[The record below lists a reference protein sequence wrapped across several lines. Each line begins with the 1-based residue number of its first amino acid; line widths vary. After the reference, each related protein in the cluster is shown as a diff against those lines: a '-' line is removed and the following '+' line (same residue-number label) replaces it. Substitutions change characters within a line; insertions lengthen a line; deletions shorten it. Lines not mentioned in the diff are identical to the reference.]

1 LKASRARGPRD
12 VRAWLPLTLA
22 GVCSSCSYTPSPLTP
37 NLLGTVGAP
46 GHGVLSEGV
55 ELPMSGPGYRW
66 LRPEGHHYGVPRLV
80 DAVEGAAAEV
90 ERQRP
95 GGAPLMVG
103 DLSKRLGGR
112 ISGHASHRT
121 GRDVDLLFYIE
132 TPSGEPV
139 ANSGFYKFGSD
150 GLAYIPP
157 DHGGPRYVRLDVARE
172 WLLVKALMTSPL
184 ANVQWMFISSPLE
197 ALLTEYARARGESAE
212 LIWHAETVMLQP
224 RDSLPHDD
232 HLHLRTACT
241 PEEALVGCEGGGPY
255 WPWLP
260 ALPTTAPPESDDS
273 LAIALLSPIEI
284 EAQNATGTPFIK
296 LPPADEGTRGLVPRG
311 DADAP
316 RDIPARVPLRGD

>member
-1 LKASRARGPRD
+1 LKSARASRVSHVG
-12 VRAWLPLTLA
+12 AWVSLA
-22 GVCSSCSYTPSPLTP
+22 TAGFCWGCSRTPSPLTP
-37 NLLGTVGAP
+37 NLLGTIGAP

-80 DAVEGAAAEV
+80 DVVEQAAAEV
-90 ERQRP
+90 DRERP

-103 DLSKRLGGR
+103 DLSKRFGGK
-112 ISGHASHRT
+112 IAGHASHRT
-121 GRDVDLLFYIE
+121 GRDVDLLFYVE

-139 ANSGFYKFGSD
+139 KNSGFYKFGPD

-157 DHGGPRYVRLDVARE
+157 DHGGPRYVRLDVPRE
-172 WLLVKALMTSPL
+172 WLLVKSLMTSPE
-184 ANVQWMFISSPLE
+184 ANVQWMFISAPLE
-197 ALLTEYARARGESAE
+197 ALLTEYARARGESPE

-224 RDSLPHDD
+224 ADSLPHDD

-260 ALPTTAPPESDDS
+260 ALPTSAPPESDDA
-273 LAIALLSPIEI
+273 LAVALFSPIEV
-284 EAQNATGTPFIK
+284 ESESAKATPFVK
-296 LPPADEGTRGLVPRG
+296 LPPADEGARGLVPRTG
-311 DADAP
+311 TDVPHDV
-316 RDIPARVPLRGD
+316 PARVPLRGD